1 MLSKYLFV
9 IQKLRLIGSS
19 FVNIAQNTLHDFQS
33 IGFVV
38 ALSSTNATKMFH
50 EPHYSEEKKKNDKK
64 KKKIERMNEEKKKL
78 YIYLMFF
85 VIINVSLL

>member
-50 EPHYSEEKKKNDKK
+50 EPHYSEEKKQ
-64 KKKIERMNEEKKKL
+64 RQEEEEDRKDE
-78 YIYLMFF
+78 
-85 VIINVSLL
+85 